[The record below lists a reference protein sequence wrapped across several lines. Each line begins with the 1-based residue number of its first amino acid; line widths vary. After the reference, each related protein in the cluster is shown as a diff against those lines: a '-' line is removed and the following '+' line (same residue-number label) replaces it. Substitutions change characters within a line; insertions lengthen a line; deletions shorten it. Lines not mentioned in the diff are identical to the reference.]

1 MGCQTY
7 SLRCTLAVCMS
18 VTRRIGSVWLHANC
32 SRQHEV
38 FSKRQVAGA
47 IKAREPYEKF
57 IYPLTADFRAIVA
70 AGGVPGSDVTIDDVK
85 AAEVIWG

>member
-1 MGCQTY
+1 MK
-7 SLRCTLAVCMS
+7 L
-18 VTRRIGSVWLHANC
+18 
-32 SRQHEV
+32 

-47 IKAREPYEKF
+47 IKARELYENL

-70 AGGVPGSDVTIDDVK
+70 AGGVPGSDVTIDDIK